1 MAMPPSRSNDSSETS
16 GLPASMQAWKHTD
29 RETVEDVLRAMLEC
43 EYHQQ
48 TASDERLAGLTGA
61 SREAVLHA
69 LARAREAGLVATG
82 DNAAATRPTP
92 AGSGGRGLLPAG
104 REIALLIMRAH
115 RLVETRLARESG
127 LQPERWHEL
136 AHTAEHRLSRDE
148 VNRLADRL
156 DNPRFD
162 PHGDP
167 IPTREGHWPGAG
179 GRPLLSW
186 TPETRGVIDHVEDEP
201 PALFAR
207 LARAGVYAGMRFTLH
222 DIHPAGCRLTIEARK
237 FDLPLE
243 LAAMVRVRPP
253 LDSEK
258 PVPAGACR
266 LSDIGP
272 GGSADVLL
280 LLPGCI
286 GAERSR
292 LLDLGF
298 VPGSRIEYA
307 LQSPFQGPAAFRVRG
322 TLVALRREQADQVLV
337 AAEPKPA
344 PGNADALKG

>member
-1 MAMPPSRSNDSSETS
+1 
-16 GLPASMQAWKHTD
+16 
-29 RETVEDVLRAMLEC
+29 
-43 EYHQQ
+43 
-48 TASDERLAGLTGA
+48 
-61 SREAVLHA
+61 
-69 LARAREAGLVATG
+69 
-82 DNAAATRPTP
+82 
-92 AGSGGRGLLPAG
+92 
-104 REIALLIMRAH
+104 MRAH

-127 LQPERWHEL
+127 LRPERWHQH

-148 VNRLADRL
+148 VNRLADHL

-167 IPTREGHWPGAG
+167 IPTREGNWPGVG

-222 DIHPAGCRLTIEARK
+222 DIHPAGCRLTIEART

-243 LAAMVRVRPP
+243 LAAMIRVRPP

-258 PVPAGACR
+258 PVPTGACR

-272 GGSADVLL
+272 GPGPGDSADADADADASADVLL

-307 LQSPFQGPAAFRVRG
+307 LQSPFHGPAAFRVRG

-337 AAEPKPA
+337 QKAER
-344 PGNADALKG
+344 LKAES